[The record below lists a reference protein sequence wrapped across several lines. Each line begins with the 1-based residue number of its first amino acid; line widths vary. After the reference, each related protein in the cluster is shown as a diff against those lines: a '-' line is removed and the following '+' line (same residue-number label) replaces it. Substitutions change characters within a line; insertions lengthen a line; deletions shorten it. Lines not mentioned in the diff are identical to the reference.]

1 MYIATHMYVHN
12 NNNCHIA
19 MLHQNTLSHVRMY
32 CIVNCV
38 KLTLFL
44 ILILAPD
51 LVNNLTASVSP
62 FSDAICS

>member
-1 MYIATHMYVHN
+1 MSKCTYIRSYIRMYVHN

-19 MLHQNTLSHVRMY
+19 MLHQNTP
-32 CIVNCV
+32 IVNCV

-62 FSDAICS
+62 FSDAMCS